1 MEEKEKRILKY
12 LEEAEELKNLEDIVI
27 EFNLSES
34 EAKKSLNKLK
44 ADDKILIE
52 GNEKY
57 KYYIAKNVGIT
68 ADNFENGKTYIL
80 KNLVPT
86 RLELDTTRDEMESL
100 KKELKNIYANFIAVI
115 SVFIAI
121 FSIISTSSNVLFQSA
136 KEGWKV
142 ESVASFA
149 LVLLAT
155 IVAVLVMLWGVK
167 RFLK

>member
-1 MEEKEKRILKY
+1 MEEKEKRILEY
-12 LEEAEELKNLEDIVI
+12 LEETDELKTLEDIVI

-44 ADDKILIE
+44 AEDKILIE
-52 GNEKY
+52 GDEKY
-57 KYYIAKNVGIT
+57 KYYIANNVGIT
-68 ADNFENGKTYIL
+68 AGDFGKLKTYVL

-86 RLELDTTRDEMESL
+86 RLELDTARDEMKSL
-100 KKELKNIYANFIAVI
+100 KKELKNIYANFIAAI

-121 FSIISTSSNVLFQSA
+121 FSIISTSSNALLQSVE
-136 KEGWKV
+136 KGWKV